1 VGLSR
6 STVPVPPLR
15 PHPPCLIVA
24 LASRPPS
31 GLHNLQFRLFV
42 PHSTPLLA
50 VVRPGPPTAVCP
62 PFLTSVALIS
72 YRFPLAL
79 GPAHLYLQVCGLWT
93 RACILYRILPCV
105 VCLACFLRLHQS
117 RWHCATPSFARR
129 KSRPLPRSSPSFPR
143 GKGATICAHWG
154 GCSHIPT
161 PFLRIRQSVP
171 SQSRDTL
178 AESHGAFA
186 HRSPVPPPPIERPL
200 RSLVSGSPQPL
211 PPSPYPSIPLPF
223 SQSLSFSLKVNR
235 PALRFF
241 SLCHGSMHVT
251 MFTPRPKISKPK

>member
-31 GLHNLQFRLFV
+31 GLHNLQSRLFV
-42 PHSTPLLA
+42 PHPTLLLA
-50 VVRPGPPTAVCP
+50 VVGPGPPTAVRP

-105 VCLACFLRLHQS
+105 VCLTCFLRLHRS
-117 RWHCATPSFARR
+117 S
-129 KSRPLPRSSPSFPR
+129 LPRHPSSNAHDMSSPPR
-143 GKGATICAHWG
+143 H
-154 GCSHIPT
+154 SYPRRT

-200 RSLVSGSPQPL
+200 RSLVSGSPQP
-211 PPSPYPSIPLPF
+211 PSFSVSFYPATLLPLPLF
-223 SQSLSFSLKVNR
+223 LPQSQPTGS
-235 PALRFF
+235 PIF
-241 SLCHGSMHVT
+241 SLCHGNMHVS
-251 MFTPRPKISKPK
+251 MCAPRPKMSKPM

>member
-31 GLHNLQFRLFV
+31 GLHNLQSRLFV
-42 PHSTPLLA
+42 PHPTPLLA
-50 VVRPGPPTAVCP
+50 VVGPGPPTAVCP

-105 VCLACFLRLHQS
+105 VCLAFFLRL
-117 RWHCATPSFARR
+117 RR
-129 KSRPLPRSSPSFPR
+129 
-143 GKGATICAHWG
+143 
-154 GCSHIPT
+154 T

-200 RSLVSGSPQPL
+200 RSLVSGSPQP
-211 PPSPYPSIPLPF
+211 PSFSVSFYPATLLPLPLF
-223 SQSLSFSLKVNR
+223 LPQSQPTGS
-235 PALRFF
+235 PIF
-241 SLCHGSMHVT
+241 SLCHGNMHVS
-251 MFTPRPKISKPK
+251 M